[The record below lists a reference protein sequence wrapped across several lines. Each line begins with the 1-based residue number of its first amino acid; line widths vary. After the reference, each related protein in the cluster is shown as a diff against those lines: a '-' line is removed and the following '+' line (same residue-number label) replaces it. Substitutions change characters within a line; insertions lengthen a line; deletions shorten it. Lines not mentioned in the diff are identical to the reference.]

1 MDRNQ
6 LRQCAVFGIDIGKNL
21 FHVVG
26 LDSSGARRYC
36 SSSNERTER
45 LSEWNPVR
53 VPNGLRQ
60 VADDGAFRPHHPGAV
75 KSTQN
80 RTRMTS
86 SMLRRSQKLQG
97 DRRCA
102 SLALSKPIRSI
113 FRCCIGCVFR

>member
-45 LSEWNPVR
+45 LS
-53 VPNGLRQ
+53 NGIPSGFPM
-60 VADDGAFRPHHPGAV
+60 ACA
-75 KSTQN
+75 
-80 RTRMTS
+80 
-86 SMLRRSQKLQG
+86 KLQTMG
-97 DRRCA
+97 HSVRIIPA
-102 SLALSKPIRSI
+102 Q
-113 FRCCIGCVFR
+113 